1 MPNHPVPIRHGG
13 LALTRDGRAIAKRAK
28 AEQRWA
34 LEVRAEDASRRYVA
48 SHRMRDIRDL
58 TEDALEA
65 GGEIADR
72 LAYEASARPFF
83 ARELADIASTGAR
96 GLKGELAYFIEEGH

>member
-1 MPNHPVPIRHGG
+1 MPHHLVPIRHAG
-13 LALTRDGRAIAKRAK
+13 LALTRDGRAVAKRAK

-34 LEVRAEDASRRYVA
+34 LEVRAEDASRRYIA
-48 SHRMRDIRDL
+48 RGRMRDIRDL
-58 TEDALEA
+58 TEDALQA

-83 ARELADIASTGAR
+83 AHELTGIASTGAR
-96 GLKGELAYFIEEGH
+96 GLKGELVYFIEEGH